1 MLLSSL
7 YTYLPAMPTYEY
19 TTGAVDFYATSKE
32 AAHTRYGFGFLKIGE
47 SLVITPQ
54 DENIVKIRT
63 HLGAHGQYHDKKFKT
78 RTVDGKLH
86 VLRIK

>member
-1 MLLSSL
+1 M
-7 YTYLPAMPTYEY
+7 PAYEY
-19 TTGAVDFYATSKE
+19 TPGGIEFFATTKQP
-32 AAHTRYGFGFLKIGE
+32 AHERYGFGLLKIGE